1 MGVLITKY
9 ERGAVIFERAVK
21 VDLRAGDKAVAVS
34 GTPVI
39 LPINSGLEEKC
50 VR

>member
-21 VDLRAGDKAVAVS
+21 VDLRAGDKAVEVS
-34 GTPVI
+34 GGAEKVMVT
-39 LPINSGLEEKC
+39 LHLEGAS
-50 VR
+50 